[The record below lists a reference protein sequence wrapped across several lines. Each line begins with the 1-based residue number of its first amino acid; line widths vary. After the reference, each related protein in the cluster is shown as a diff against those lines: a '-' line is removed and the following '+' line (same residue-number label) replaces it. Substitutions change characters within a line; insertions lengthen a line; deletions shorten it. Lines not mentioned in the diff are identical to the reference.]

1 MKWIFLLFLCVSTT
15 LFSQEITVYDAETGK
30 VIESV
35 AIFNKDKSKSGITN
49 ENGKLDVSEFS
60 SSEIIYF
67 THVSYAEFSIKKSI
81 ILLNNNIV
89 YLSKESEQ
97 LDEVV
102 VSVFKNKAKTKR
114 IAEQIEVIKAK
125 EVQKIAA
132 QTSADVLAAVPGIRV
147 QRSQFGG
154 GSPVLR
160 GMESNRVLLVVDG
173 VRMNNAIYRKG
184 HLQNS
189 ITVSPNMLDRTEIVF
204 GPTSVIYGSDALG
217 GVIHYYTKTPKLSKD
232 KEVKSNF
239 FSRFS
244 TVNNEVT
251 NQASVELR
259 FPKWGSF
266 TSVSHSNF
274 GDLQMGENR
283 SHGFED
289 WGKITYFSENV
300 GNKFVA
306 TPTLNSDPNLQRNTG
321 FNQTDILQKFY
332 VPLSKNTDLKL
343 NIQYSTSSDVPRF
356 DRLTELTD
364 ETDPSSLKFAE
375 WYYGPQDR
383 LLISSQLEINPKK
396 KWMKSGVFTLAY
408 QNIKESRIQRKFGS
422 LQRSYREEK
431 VDIFSLNGDFS
442 VPLARQRN
450 LGYGFEIAYNDVN
463 SNSFGKE
470 LNVVNNEIVG
480 FNGDFAVQSR
490 YADGGSSYL
499 SSALYFDYRQDISSN
514 STLNSGIRLTNTQL
528 RAKWVDDTFITLPDN
543 DISLSNTAIT
553 ATIGY
558 VYKPTKS
565 WQLNAVLS
573 SGFRSP
579 NIDDVGKVREKGG
592 NVTVPNVDL
601 RPEHAYSGEIGLQKY
616 FNDRKFKIGAN
627 VYYTLLT
634 NYIYRDNFILNGS
647 STISFDGVD
656 GNNIV
661 ANVNRD
667 NAYVTGFTVNYQG
680 KLFQNWTTTGSITYT
695 KGRTFD
701 TDEPM
706 SSIPPLFGNFD
717 VNYVNEKVEAGV
729 NFRFNAKKDIS
740 DFNIDEG
747 IDNHE
752 QTPLVDATSSDPE
765 QRYYGSPSW
774 QTLSAFAKYN
784 LSRNFSL
791 QARVD
796 NIFDEHYREF
806 ASGVSAPGRNLS
818 VSLFANF

>member
-1 MKWIFLLFLCVSTT
+1 MRWIFLLFLCVSTT
-15 LFSQEITVYDAETGK
+15 MFSQQITVFDAETGK
-30 VIESV
+30 VIEAV
-35 AIFNKDKSKSGITN
+35 AVFNEDKSKSGITD
-49 ENGKLDVSEFS
+49 ENGKIDLSIFS
-60 SSEIIYF
+60 SEVIYF
-67 THVSYAEFSIKKSI
+67 SHVSYAEFSSKKSI
-81 ILLNNNIV
+81 ILLNDNSV

-114 IAEQIEVIKAK
+114 IAEQIEVIKAR
-125 EVQKIAA
+125 EIQKLAA
-132 QTSADVLAAVPGIRV
+132 QTSADVLASIPGIRV
-147 QRSQFGG
+147 QKSQFGG

-189 ITVSPNMLDRTEIVF
+189 ITVAPNMLDRTEVVF

-217 GVIHYYTKTPKLSKD
+217 GVIHYYTKTPKISK
-232 KEVKSNF
+232 KKAVKSNF

-244 TVNNEVT
+244 TINNEVT
-251 NQASVELR
+251 NQASVELS
-259 FPKWGSF
+259 FPKWASF
-266 TSVSHSNF
+266 TSVSHSDF
-274 GDLQMGENR
+274 GDLKMGENR
-283 SHGFED
+283 SHGFEN
-289 WGKITYFSENV
+289 WGKVTYFSENI
-300 GNKFVA
+300 GDNFNA

-321 FNQTDILQKFY
+321 YHQTDVLQKFY
-332 VPLSKNTDLKL
+332 VPLSKSTDLKI

-356 DRLTELTD
+356 DKLTELRD
-364 ETDPSSLKFAE
+364 ESNPLSLKFAE

-383 LLISSQLEINPKK
+383 LLISPQLEINPKK
-396 KWMKSGVFTLAY
+396 KWLKSGVFTFAY

-422 LQRSYREEK
+422 LRRSYKKEE
-431 VDIFSLNGDFS
+431 VDIFSINGDFS
-442 VPLARQRN
+442 VPLAKNRN
-450 LGYGFEIAYNDVN
+450 LGYGFEVAYNDVN

-470 LNVVNNEIVG
+470 LNVVNNKVVG
-480 FNGDFAVQSR
+480 FNGDFVVQSR

-499 SSALYFDYRQDISSN
+499 SSALYLDYRQEISEK

-528 RAKWVDDTFITLPDN
+528 RAKWLDTTFFTLPNN
-543 DISLSNTAIT
+543 DISLNNTAVT

-558 VYKPTKS
+558 IYKPTKS
-565 WQLNAVLS
+565 WQLNTVLS

-592 NVTVPNVDL
+592 KVTVPNVNL
-601 RPEHAYSGEIGLQKY
+601 RPEHAYSGEVGLQKY
-616 FNDRKFKIGAN
+616 FNDRKFKVGGT

-634 NYIYRDNFILNGS
+634 NYIYRGNFILDGN
-647 STISFDGVD
+647 STITFDGVD

-680 KLFQNWTTTGSITYT
+680 KLFRNWTTTGSVTYT
-695 KGRTFD
+695 QGRTFD
-701 TDEPM
+701 THEAM
-706 SSIPPLFGNFD
+706 SSIPPIFGNFD
-717 VNYVNEKVEAGV
+717 VNYVNDKVEAGI
-729 NFRFNAKKDIS
+729 NFRFNAKKDIKN
-740 DFNIDEG
+740 FNINEG
-747 IDNHE
+747 IDNHK
-752 QTPLVDATSSDPE
+752 QTPIQNSNASEPKE
-765 QRYYGSPSW
+765 RYFGSPSW
-774 QTLSAFAKYN
+774 ETLSAFARYNVNKN
-784 LSRNFSL
+784 LSF

>member
-1 MKWIFLLFLCVSTT
+1 MRWIFLLFLLVSTT
-15 LFSQEITVYDAETGK
+15 LFSQEVTVYDAETGK
-30 VIESV
+30 VIEAV
-35 AIFNKDKSKSGITN
+35 AVFNKDKSKSGVTN
-49 ENGKLDVSEFS
+49 ENGKVDLTMFS
-60 SSEIIYF
+60 NEVIYF
-67 THVSYAEFSIKKSI
+67 SHVSYAEFSSKKSV
-81 ILLNNNIV
+81 ILLNNNEV
-89 YLSKESEQ
+89 FLSKESEQ

-114 IAEQIEVIKAK
+114 IAEQIEVIKAR
-125 EVQKIAA
+125 EIQKIAA
-132 QTSADVLAAVPGIRV
+132 QSSADVLANVPGIRV

-189 ITVSPNMLDRTEIVF
+189 ITVAPSMLDRTEVVF
-204 GPTSVIYGSDALG
+204 GPTSVTYGSDALG
-217 GVIHYYTKTPKLSKD
+217 GVIHYYTKTPKLSKN

-244 TVNNEVT
+244 TVNNEIT
-251 NQASVELR
+251 NQASVELQ

-274 GDLQMGENR
+274 GDLKMGENR

-300 GNKFVA
+300 GSRFVS

-321 FNQTDILQKFY
+321 YNQTDILQKFY
-332 VPLSKNTDLKL
+332 VPLSKSTDLKI

-364 ETDPSSLKFAE
+364 EADPATLKFAE
-375 WYYGPQDR
+375 WYYGPQNR
-383 LLISSQLEINPKK
+383 LLISPQLEINPKK

-422 LQRSYREEK
+422 LQRSYREEE
-431 VDIFSLNGDFS
+431 VDIFSLNGDFA
-442 VPLARQRN
+442 VPLAKHRD
-450 LGYGFEIAYNDVN
+450 LGYGFEVAYNDVN

-470 LNVVNNEIVG
+470 LDVVNNEIIG

-499 SSALYFDYRQDISSN
+499 SSALYVDYRQDISKR

-528 RAKWVDDTFITLPDN
+528 RAKWVDDAFITLPDN
-543 DISLSNTAIT
+543 DISLSNTAVT
-553 ATIGY
+553 FSVGY
-558 VYKPTKS
+558 VHKPAENWK
-565 WQLNAVLS
+565 LNAVIS

-592 NVTVPNVDL
+592 NVTVPNVNL
-601 RPEHAYSGEIGLQKY
+601 RPEHAYSGEIGLEKY

-634 NYIYRDNFILNGS
+634 NYIYRDDFILNGQ
-647 STISFDGVD
+647 STIRFDGVD

-667 NAYVTGFTVNYQG
+667 NAYVTGFTMNYQG
-680 KLFQNWTTTGSITYT
+680 KLFKNWTTTGSITYT

-701 TDEPM
+701 TDQPM

-717 VNYVNEKVEAGV
+717 VNYVTKKVEAGV
-729 NFRFNAKKDIS
+729 NFRFNAKKDID

-752 QTPLVDATSSDPE
+752 QTPIVDINASEETE
-765 QRYYGSPSW
+765 RYFGSPSW
-774 QTLSAFAKYN
+774 QTLSAFARYN
-784 LSRNFSL
+784 LSNNFSL